1 MEGLNFWSW
10 IFVIMGSLF
19 FGTVVW
25 IVTGDNYDSLHDKLW
40 ARILLTALASLAI
53 PILMLIL

>member
-10 IFVIMGSLF
+10 IFIIMDSIF

-25 IVTGDNYDSLHDKLW
+25 IVSGNNYDPLHDKLW

-53 PILMLIL
+53 LILMLIL